1 MPDPI
6 PAVIVPPVPETP
18 APAKTEEVTPVA
30 PAGDKPPDAPLSPA
44 SPAAKSRALS
54 KELAATRKAN
64 EERAALAKERAEIA
78 KEREKY
84 KGYDADDE
92 ALKKDPLGYLGKKGL
107 TYEELTKRAIEQHG
121 ANSIEARQAKLEAT
135 IAEDKAARA
144 KAEADATA
152 ARQQAEGQAKLAA
165 YIDEL
170 HAFAAKD
177 AAAYEMIA
185 GLDADYAK
193 KMMFDVADEMYR
205 RTGKAPDAKSVCD
218 AIEKHFVEEGVRLA
232 KSKKV
237 AEKLAPAPAVD
248 PAAPVKD
255 PTIPPEIQAMIDKK
269 NPPVVEKKPPSTLT
283 NRNSAS
289 PMTKADE
296 PVPGKMSKKEA
307 LRLASEMLRNAHKA
321 P

>member
-1 MPDPI
+1 MPDPT
-6 PAVIVPPVPETP
+6 PAVIIPPVAPAAPTEPAAAPETP
-18 APAKTEEVTPVA
+18 AVEKTPE
-30 PAGDKPPDAPLSPA
+30 APLAPA

-78 KEREKY
+78 EERKKY
-84 KGYDADDE
+84 KAIDADDE
-92 ALKKDPLGYLGKKGL
+92 ALKKDPLGYLSKKGL
-107 TYEELTKRAIEQHG
+107 TYEELTKLAIAQHG
-121 ANSIEARQAKLEAT
+121 ANSLEARQAKLEAT

-144 KAEADATA
+144 KAEAETTA
-152 ARQQAEGQAKLAA
+152 ARQQAEGQARLTA

-193 KMMFDVADEMYR
+193 RMMFDVADEMFR
-205 RTGKAPDAKSVCD
+205 RTGVKPEAKSVCD

-237 AEKLAPAPAVD
+237 AEKLTPPAAD
-248 PAAPVKD
+248 PSAPVKD
-255 PTIPPEIQAMIDKK
+255 PTIPPEVQAMIDKK
-269 NPPVVEKKPPSTLT
+269 AAPEKKAPTTLT

-307 LRLASEMLRNAHKA
+307 LRLASDLLRNAHKA